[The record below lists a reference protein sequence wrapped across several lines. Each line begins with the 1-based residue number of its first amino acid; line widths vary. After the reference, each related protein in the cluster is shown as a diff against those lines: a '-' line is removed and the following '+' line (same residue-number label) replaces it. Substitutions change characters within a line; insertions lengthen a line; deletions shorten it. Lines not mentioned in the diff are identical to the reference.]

1 MRRLA
6 SVLLLALFFRPALP
20 ALPALPAPPAFPALL
35 AQEVFTV
42 DQILSLPTPDN
53 LVASP
58 VGSRIAW
65 TFNERGARNIYM
77 ADGPDFQPRRL
88 TSYME
93 DDGQELSNL
102 SFSPDGGT
110 IVYVRG
116 GDHGSNRPGDAPNPS
131 GNPIQPKMQVW
142 ALTVA
147 GGLARLLCEG
157 DQPVCATGRKRVAFV
172 KDRRI
177 WLA

>member
-20 ALPALPAPPAFPALL
+20 APPAFPALL
-35 AQEVFTV
+35 AQEGFTV

-77 ADGPDFQPRRL
+77 ADGPGFQPGGL

-116 GDHGSNRPGDAPNPS
+116 GDHGSTRPGDAPNPS

-142 ALTVA
+142 SIPVA
-147 GGLARLLCEG
+147 GG
-157 DQPVCATGRKRVAFV
+157 
-172 KDRRI
+172 
-177 WLA
+177 

>member
-1 MRRLA
+1 MKRLA
-6 SVLLLALFFRPALP
+6 MILLLLALFFRPAIP
-20 ALPALPAPPAFPALL
+20 ALPAQPT
-35 AQEVFTV
+35 FTV

-58 VGSRIAW
+58 AGSRIAW
-65 TFNERGARNIYM
+65 TFNERGVRNIYV

-88 TSYME
+88 TAYAE

-116 GDHGSNRPGDAPNPS
+116 GDHGSNRAGDAPNPS
-131 GNPIQPKMQVW
+131 RNPAQPQMQVW
-142 ALTVA
+142 AIPGA
-147 GGLARLLCEG
+147 GGPPRLLCG
-157 DQPVCATGRKRVAFV
+157 GGGAASAP
-172 KDRRI
+172 
-177 WLA
+177 